1 MNILIDASPLYAGPL
16 TGIGYYTESLVE
28 GLAKVKSVDTTGFA
42 FNLLGKKPGS
52 TLLKTQEQKILPG
65 KLMSYPRY
73 ANIELPL
80 EMFFSTK
87 GYDVILGT
95 NYLLP
100 PNIRKIPSIA
110 TIHDLCFYDHPEWV
124 QSKNAHILKKLLP
137 KTIER
142 SSGIITISE
151 FSLSRIRDVYN
162 YTGPALVVDIP
173 PKISMATPKKPS
185 KISLV
190 SKKYF
195 LFIGTIEPRKNIGR
209 MLDAFERLSPTLQS
223 EYPIV
228 LAGKPGWDSE
238 VLEKL
243 RSGKNP
249 NIKYLDYV
257 TEAERTW
264 LYENATAT
272 VVPSHYEGFG
282 MMTLESLT
290 LGAPV
295 ITSDIAPHREILG
308 EHGEFFAPCD
318 VDALTKILVN
328 FTSKKYQQKVLISQA
343 SILMDYSW
351 DRVIDETVNFMKQ
364 LLV

>member
-42 FNLLGKKPGS
+42 FNLLGKKPS
-52 TLLKTQEQKILPG
+52 SALLKIQEQKMLPG

-100 PNIRKIPSIA
+100 PNIRNIPSIA

-185 KISLV
+185 NISLV

-209 MLDAFERLSPTLQS
+209 MLDAFERLSPNLQS

-238 VLEKL
+238 VLDRL
-243 RSGKNP
+243 TNANNP
-249 NIKYLDYV
+249 NIHYLDYIS
-257 TEAERTW
+257 ENERTW
-264 LYENATAT
+264 LYQNATAT
-272 VVPSHYEGFG
+272 IIPSLYEGFG
-282 MMTLESLT
+282 MMTLESLA
-290 LGAPV
+290 LGAPA
-295 ITSDIAPHREILG
+295 ITSDIPPQREILG
-308 EHGEFFAPCD
+308 KHGQYFDPLNIDELTGLLLKFTDPKHQQS
-318 VDALTKILVN
+318 ALKAQL
-328 FTSKKYQQKVLISQA
+328 SVLHN
-343 SILMDYSW
+343 YSW
-351 DRVIDETVNFMKQ
+351 DKVIEKTLAFINQ
-364 LLV
+364 ITS